1 MRIDDLASM
10 AHSDIVQIHTGK
22 EYFHDL
28 LAWLHDQG
36 FTWNSG
42 DSLADKDFPL
52 NQRPSYG
59 DSETIEILLRRKKI
73 RHGERSLYINP
84 VEYEDVFHEEPQD
97 FSDLDSLL

>member
-1 MRIDDLASM
+1 MRIDDLAYM
-10 AHSDIVQIHTGK
+10 AHSGTVQIHTGK
-22 EYFHDL
+22 EYFYDL
-28 LAWLHDQG
+28 LAWLHNQG

-42 DSLADKDFPL
+42 DSLADKDFLL

-59 DSETIEILLRRKKI
+59 DEETIEILLQRKKI
-73 RHGERSLYINP
+73 CHGERRLYMNP